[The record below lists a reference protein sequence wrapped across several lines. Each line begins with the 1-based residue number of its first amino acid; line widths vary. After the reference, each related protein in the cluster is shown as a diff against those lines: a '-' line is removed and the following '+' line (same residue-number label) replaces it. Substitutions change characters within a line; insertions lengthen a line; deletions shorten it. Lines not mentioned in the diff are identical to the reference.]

1 MEPWKALLV
10 AFGGNVTLL
19 FLLGYFGRSL
29 VSQVLAKDIEK
40 FKADL
45 QLAAVEHQ
53 VRFSKLHERR
63 AEILAELYELLVRAI
78 WTTSTFT
85 SLFRW
90 EGDPEKNDQYVIAM
104 DAITKYFRFFD
115 RNRIWLPTEIC
126 GPLENF
132 AEQIRK
138 PTVEL
143 GVYLSIQHPT
153 DDTLKEQMDVWHKAW
168 NSVQDDIPELRREI
182 EERFRS
188 VLDADSKTNR

>member
-63 AEILAELYELLVRAI
+63 PRFSPSYTNFWSRQYGRHRLSRLSFGGRAI
-78 WTTSTFT
+78 
-85 SLFRW
+85 
-90 EGDPEKNDQYVIAM
+90 
-104 DAITKYFRFFD
+104 
-115 RNRIWLPTEIC
+115 
-126 GPLENF
+126 
-132 AEQIRK
+132 
-138 PTVEL
+138 
-143 GVYLSIQHPT
+143 
-153 DDTLKEQMDVWHKAW
+153 
-168 NSVQDDIPELRREI
+168 LRRM
-182 EERFRS
+182 
-188 VLDADSKTNR
+188 THT